1 MFEHLLS
8 PIKIRGLE
16 LKNRIIL
23 PAMGTRMASEKGEI
37 TDRLIAYHAAR
48 AKGGCG
54 LNIVEVAAVHRPSSP
69 AHFVWICEDSL
80 IEGHKKLTDAIHENG
95 GKAGIQLWQGG
106 LAVSMDPSAQILL
119 PSDMNLGQYTIPGIT
134 LEQIKEVVLC
144 YGQAARRAV
153 EAGYD
158 CIEFHLAHNYLP
170 HSFLSGGLNHR
181 TDEYGGSFEN
191 RCRFPL
197 EVIDAI
203 RNNIPED
210 MPLFI
215 RIDAHDDFLE
225 KGLTIEEV
233 IDFCNIAKNHGV
245 DVLDVSRGNILTAA
259 TIYEVPPIDVPQG
272 FNIENASRIRKETN
286 MLTIGVGRI
295 NHEDFAEKLL
305 AEDKVDMVVMGRAQ
319 LADPELVNKLKEGRT
334 QDIIHCI
341 GCDQGCYDGFTDVVN
356 REFITCMRNPNIGH
370 EAEHTFT
377 KTKNPKHVWIVG
389 GGVGGMKAAKVLKE
403 LGHEPEIFE
412 ASNHLGGQFI
422 IAGKAPGKKEM
433 EDAAIEMAKQ
443 TERICKIHLNTKVTP
458 EMIEEKKPDH
468 VIIATGALPI
478 ALRLDGEDQIH
489 HVQAND
495 VLMGKE
501 KLSGYIAII
510 GGGLVGLEAADYL
523 ATQGCKVTVLEMKD
537 KIGADLGSL
546 RQIAVMMKMNQLKV
560 ELKPSSKVNSLSKE
574 GVVLESGQT
583 IPCEHVVYAVGS
595 KSVDNSELCSM
606 MDKLSIPYQIIG
618 DAKAARRALN
628 AIEEGYYAAMEV

>member
-233 IDFCNIAKNHGV
+233 IDFCNIAKEHGV

-377 KTKNPKHVWIVG
+377 KTENPKHVWIVG
-389 GGVGGMKAAKVLKE
+389 GGVGGMEAAKVLKE

-412 ASNHLGGQFI
+412 ASDHLGGQFI

-433 EDAAIEMAKQ
+433 EDATIEMAKQ

-537 KIGADLGSL
+537 KIGADFGSL

>member
-319 LADPELVNKLKEGRT
+319 LADPELVNKLKEGRP

-377 KTKNPKHVWIVG
+377 KTENPKHVWIVG
-389 GGVGGMKAAKVLKE
+389 GGVGGMEAAKVLKE

-412 ASNHLGGQFI
+412 ASDYLGGQFI

>member
-134 LEQIKEVVLC
+134 LEQIKEVVFC

-233 IDFCNIAKNHGV
+233 IDFCNIAKEHGV

-377 KTKNPKHVWIVG
+377 KTENPKHVWIVG
-389 GGVGGMKAAKVLKE
+389 GGVGGMEAAKVLKE

-412 ASNHLGGQFI
+412 ASDHLGGQFI

-523 ATQGCKVTVLEMKD
+523 ATQGCRVTVLEMKD

>member
-106 LAVSMDPSAQILL
+106 LAASMDPSAQILL

-134 LEQIKEVVLC
+134 LEQIKEIVFC

-377 KTKNPKHVWIVG
+377 KTENPKHVWIVG
-389 GGVGGMKAAKVLKE
+389 GGVGGMEAAKVLKE

-412 ASNHLGGQFI
+412 ASDHLGGQFI

-478 ALRLDGEDQIH
+478 ALHLDGEDQIH

>member
-80 IEGHKKLTDAIHENG
+80 IEGHKKLTDTIHENG

-134 LEQIKEVVLC
+134 LEQIKEIVFC

-377 KTKNPKHVWIVG
+377 KTENPKHVWIVG
-389 GGVGGMKAAKVLKE
+389 GGVGGMEAAKVLKE

-412 ASNHLGGQFI
+412 ASDHLGGQFI

-433 EDAAIEMAKQ
+433 EDATIEMAKQ

>member
-23 PAMGTRMASEKGEI
+23 PAMGTRMANEKGEI

-134 LEQIKEVVLC
+134 LEQIKEVVFC

-153 EAGYD
+153 EASYD

-181 TDEYGGSFEN
+181 TDEYGGNFEN

-233 IDFCNIAKNHGV
+233 IDFCNIAKEHGV

-295 NHEDFAEKLL
+295 NREDFAEKLL

-377 KTKNPKHVWIVG
+377 KTENPKHVWIVG
-389 GGVGGMKAAKVLKE
+389 GGVGGMEAAKVLKE

-412 ASNHLGGQFI
+412 ASDHLGGQFI

-478 ALRLDGEDQIH
+478 ALRLDGEDRIH

-595 KSVDNSELCSM
+595 KSVDNSELCSII
-606 MDKLSIPYQIIG
+606 DKLSIPYQIIG

>member
-134 LEQIKEVVLC
+134 LEQIKEVVFC

-210 MPLFI
+210 MPLFT

-233 IDFCNIAKNHGV
+233 IDFCNIAKEHGV

-377 KTKNPKHVWIVG
+377 KTENPKHVWIVG
-389 GGVGGMKAAKVLKE
+389 GGVGGMEAAKVLKE

-412 ASNHLGGQFI
+412 ASDHLGGQFI

-433 EDAAIEMAKQ
+433 EDATIEMAKQ

>member
-134 LEQIKEVVLC
+134 LEQIKEIVFC

-377 KTKNPKHVWIVG
+377 KTENPKHVWIVG
-389 GGVGGMKAAKVLKE
+389 GGVGGMEAAKVLKE

-412 ASNHLGGQFI
+412 ASDHLGGQFI

-433 EDAAIEMAKQ
+433 EDATIEMAKQ

-468 VIIATGALPI
+468 VIVATGALPI

>member
-134 LEQIKEVVLC
+134 LEQIKEIVFC

-181 TDEYGGSFEN
+181 TDEYGGNFEN

-377 KTKNPKHVWIVG
+377 KTENPKHVWIVG
-389 GGVGGMKAAKVLKE
+389 GGVGGMEAAKVLKE

-412 ASNHLGGQFI
+412 ASDHLGGQFI

-523 ATQGCKVTVLEMKD
+523 ATQGCRVTVLEMKD

>member
-69 AHFVWICEDSL
+69 AHFVWICEDFL

-134 LEQIKEVVLC
+134 LEQIKEIVFC

-377 KTKNPKHVWIVG
+377 KTENPKHVWIVG
-389 GGVGGMKAAKVLKE
+389 GGVGGMEAAKVLKE

-412 ASNHLGGQFI
+412 ASDHLGGQFI

-433 EDAAIEMAKQ
+433 EDATIEMAKQ

-478 ALRLDGEDQIH
+478 ALHLDGEDQIH

-560 ELKPSSKVNSLSKE
+560 ELKPSGKVNSLSKE

>member
-134 LEQIKEVVLC
+134 LEQIKEIVFC

-377 KTKNPKHVWIVG
+377 KTENPKHVWIVG
-389 GGVGGMKAAKVLKE
+389 GGVGGMEAAKVLKE

-412 ASNHLGGQFI
+412 ASDHLGGQFI

-433 EDAAIEMAKQ
+433 EDATIEMAKQ

>member
-134 LEQIKEVVLC
+134 LEQIKEIVFC

-203 RNNIPED
+203 RNDIPED

-377 KTKNPKHVWIVG
+377 KTENPKHVWIVG
-389 GGVGGMKAAKVLKE
+389 GGVGGMEAAKVLKE

-412 ASNHLGGQFI
+412 ASDHLGGQFI

-560 ELKPSSKVNSLSKE
+560 ELKSSSKVNSLSKE

>member
-48 AKGGCG
+48 TKGGCG

-134 LEQIKEVVLC
+134 LEQIKEVVFC

-377 KTKNPKHVWIVG
+377 KTENPKHVWIVG
-389 GGVGGMKAAKVLKE
+389 GGVGGMEAAKVLKE

-412 ASNHLGGQFI
+412 ASDHLGGQFI

-433 EDAAIEMAKQ
+433 EDATIEMAKQ

>member
-16 LKNRIIL
+16 LKSRIIL
-23 PAMGTRMASEKGEI
+23 PAMGTRMANEKGEI

-134 LEQIKEVVLC
+134 LEQIKEVVFC

-181 TDEYGGSFEN
+181 TDEYGGNFEN

-377 KTKNPKHVWIVG
+377 KTENPKHVWIVG
-389 GGVGGMKAAKVLKE
+389 GGVGGMEAAKVLKE

-412 ASNHLGGQFI
+412 ASDHLGGQFI

-433 EDAAIEMAKQ
+433 EDATIEMAKQ

>member
-80 IEGHKKLTDAIHENG
+80 IEGHKRLTDAIHENG

-134 LEQIKEVVLC
+134 LEQIKEVVFC

-259 TIYEVPPIDVPQG
+259 TIYEVPPIDIPQG

-377 KTKNPKHVWIVG
+377 KTENPKHVWIVG
-389 GGVGGMKAAKVLKE
+389 GGVGGMEAAKVLKE

-412 ASNHLGGQFI
+412 ASDHLGGQFI

-433 EDAAIEMAKQ
+433 EDATIEMAKQ

>member
-23 PAMGTRMASEKGEI
+23 PAMGTRMANEKGEI

-134 LEQIKEVVLC
+134 LEQIKEIVFC

-272 FNIENASRIRKETN
+272 FNIENASHIRKETN

-377 KTKNPKHVWIVG
+377 KTENPKHVWIVG
-389 GGVGGMKAAKVLKE
+389 GGVGGMEAAKVLKE

-412 ASNHLGGQFI
+412 ASDHLGGQFI

-433 EDAAIEMAKQ
+433 EDATIEMAKQ

-478 ALRLDGEDQIH
+478 ALHLDGEDQIH

>member
-134 LEQIKEVVLC
+134 LEQIKEIVFC

-233 IDFCNIAKNHGV
+233 IDFCNIAKEHGV

-356 REFITCMRNPNIGH
+356 RKFITCMRNPNIGH

-377 KTKNPKHVWIVG
+377 KTENPKHVWIVG
-389 GGVGGMKAAKVLKE
+389 GGVGGMEAAKVLKE

-412 ASNHLGGQFI
+412 ASDHLGGQFI

-606 MDKLSIPYQIIG
+606 MDRLSIPYQIIG

>member
-23 PAMGTRMASEKGEI
+23 PAMGTRMANEKGEI

-134 LEQIKEVVLC
+134 LEQIKEVVFC

-181 TDEYGGSFEN
+181 TDEYGGNFEN

-259 TIYEVPPIDVPQG
+259 TIYEVPPIDIPQG

-377 KTKNPKHVWIVG
+377 KTENPKHVWIVG
-389 GGVGGMKAAKVLKE
+389 GGVGGMEAAKVLKE

-412 ASNHLGGQFI
+412 ASDHLGGQFI

-433 EDAAIEMAKQ
+433 EDATIEMAKQ

>member
-23 PAMGTRMASEKGEI
+23 PAMGTRMASERGEI

-80 IEGHKKLTDAIHENG
+80 IEGHKRLTDAIHENG

-119 PSDMNLGQYTIPGIT
+119 PSDMNLGQHTIPGIT
-134 LEQIKEVVLC
+134 LEQIKEIVFC

-181 TDEYGGSFEN
+181 TDEYGGNFEN

-377 KTKNPKHVWIVG
+377 KTENPKHVWIVG
-389 GGVGGMKAAKVLKE
+389 GGVGGMEAAKVLKE

-412 ASNHLGGQFI
+412 ASDHLGGQFI

-433 EDAAIEMAKQ
+433 EDATIEMAKQ
-443 TERICKIHLNTKVTP
+443 TERICKIHLNTKV
-458 EMIEEKKPDH
+458 IQK
-468 VIIATGALPI
+468 
-478 ALRLDGEDQIH
+478 
-489 HVQAND
+489 
-495 VLMGKE
+495 
-501 KLSGYIAII
+501 
-510 GGGLVGLEAADYL
+510 
-523 ATQGCKVTVLEMKD
+523 
-537 KIGADLGSL
+537 
-546 RQIAVMMKMNQLKV
+546 
-560 ELKPSSKVNSLSKE
+560 
-574 GVVLESGQT
+574 
-583 IPCEHVVYAVGS
+583 
-595 KSVDNSELCSM
+595 
-606 MDKLSIPYQIIG
+606 
-618 DAKAARRALN
+618 
-628 AIEEGYYAAMEV
+628 

>member
-80 IEGHKKLTDAIHENG
+80 IEGHKRLTDAIHENG

-119 PSDMNLGQYTIPGIT
+119 PSDMNLGQYTIPRIT
-134 LEQIKEVVLC
+134 LEQIKEVVSC

-233 IDFCNIAKNHGV
+233 IDFCNIAKEHGV

-377 KTKNPKHVWIVG
+377 KTENPKHVWIVG
-389 GGVGGMKAAKVLKE
+389 GGVGGMEAAKVLKE

-412 ASNHLGGQFI
+412 ASDHLGGQFI

-433 EDAAIEMAKQ
+433 EDATIEMAKQ

-468 VIIATGALPI
+468 VIIATGAFPI
-478 ALRLDGEDQIH
+478 ALHLDGEDQIH

-501 KLSGYIAII
+501 KLSSKIAII

-523 ATQGCKVTVLEMKD
+523 ATQGCNVTVLEMKD

>member
-23 PAMGTRMASEKGEI
+23 PAMGTRMANEKGEI

-134 LEQIKEVVLC
+134 LEQIKEIVFC

-377 KTKNPKHVWIVG
+377 KTENPKHVWIVG
-389 GGVGGMKAAKVLKE
+389 GGVGGMEAAKVLKE

-412 ASNHLGGQFI
+412 ASDHLGGQFI

-433 EDAAIEMAKQ
+433 EDATIEMAKQ

-560 ELKPSSKVNSLSKE
+560 ELKSSSKVNSLSKE

>member
-134 LEQIKEVVLC
+134 LEQIKEIVFC

-295 NHEDFAEKLL
+295 NHEDVAEKLL

-377 KTKNPKHVWIVG
+377 KTENPKHVWIVG
-389 GGVGGMKAAKVLKE
+389 GGVGGMEAAKVLKE

-412 ASNHLGGQFI
+412 ASDHLGGQFI
-422 IAGKAPGKKEM
+422 IAGKAPEKKEM
-433 EDAAIEMAKQ
+433 EDATIEMAKQ

>member
-134 LEQIKEVVLC
+134 LEQIKEVVFC

-181 TDEYGGSFEN
+181 TDEYGGNFEN

-233 IDFCNIAKNHGV
+233 IDFCNIAKEHGV

-377 KTKNPKHVWIVG
+377 KTENPKHVWIVG
-389 GGVGGMKAAKVLKE
+389 GGVGGMEAAKVLKE

-412 ASNHLGGQFI
+412 ASDHLGGQFI

-433 EDAAIEMAKQ
+433 EDATIEMAKQ

>member
-23 PAMGTRMASEKGEI
+23 PAMGTRMANEKGEI

-134 LEQIKEVVLC
+134 LEQIKEIVFC

-377 KTKNPKHVWIVG
+377 KTENPKHVWIVG
-389 GGVGGMKAAKVLKE
+389 GGVGGMEAAKVLKE

-412 ASNHLGGQFI
+412 ASDHLGGQFI

>member
-134 LEQIKEVVLC
+134 LEQIKEVVFC

-233 IDFCNIAKNHGV
+233 IDFCNIAKEHGV

-377 KTKNPKHVWIVG
+377 KTENPKHVWIVG
-389 GGVGGMKAAKVLKE
+389 GGVGGMEAAKVLKE

-412 ASNHLGGQFI
+412 ASDHLGGQFI

-433 EDAAIEMAKQ
+433 EDATIEMAKQ

-595 KSVDNSELCSM
+595 KSVDNSDLCSM

>member
-23 PAMGTRMASEKGEI
+23 PAMGTRMASERGEI

-80 IEGHKKLTDAIHENG
+80 IEGHKRLTDAIHENG

-119 PSDMNLGQYTIPGIT
+119 PSDMNLGQHTIPGIT
-134 LEQIKEVVLC
+134 LEQIKEIVFC

-181 TDEYGGSFEN
+181 TDEYGGNFEN

-377 KTKNPKHVWIVG
+377 KTENPKHVWIVG
-389 GGVGGMKAAKVLKE
+389 GGVGGMEAAKVLKE

-412 ASNHLGGQFI
+412 ASDHLGGQFI

-433 EDAAIEMAKQ
+433 EDATIEMAKQ

-595 KSVDNSELCSM
+595 KSVDNSELCSII
-606 MDKLSIPYQIIG
+606 DKLSIPYQIIG

>member
-1 MFEHLLS
+1 MFDHLLS
-8 PIKIRGLE
+8 PIKIRGLQ

-48 AKGGCG
+48 AKGGSG

-69 AHFVWICEDSL
+69 AHFVWICEDAL
-80 IEGHKKLTDAIHENG
+80 IEGHKKLTAAIHENG

-106 LAVSMDPSAQILL
+106 LAVGMDPKAQILL

-134 LEQIKEVVLC
+134 LEQIKEVIDC
-144 YGQAARRAV
+144 YGKAAKRAV

-181 TDEYGGSFEN
+181 TDAYGGSFEN

-203 RNNIPED
+203 RTNIPED

-225 KGLTIEEV
+225 NGLTIEEV
-233 IDFCNIAKNHGV
+233 IDFCKIAKQHGV

-259 TIYEVPPIDVPQG
+259 TIYEVPPIDIPHG
-272 FNIENASRIRKETN
+272 FNINNASRIRKETG

-295 NHEDFAEKLL
+295 NHEDFAEELL
-305 AEDKVDMVVMGRAQ
+305 AKDKVDMVVMGRAQ
-319 LADPELVNKLKEGRT
+319 LADPDFVTKLMDERPE
-334 QDIIHCI
+334 DIVHCV
-341 GCDQGCYDGFTDVVN
+341 GCNQGCYDGFTDVVN
-356 REFITCMRNPNIGH
+356 RDFITCMRNPRLGH
-370 EAEHTFT
+370 EAEHVIT
-377 KTKNPKHVWIVG
+377 KTSDPKNVWIIG
-389 GGVGGMKAAKVLKE
+389 GGVGGMEAAKTL
-403 LGHEPEIFE
+403 LAYGHKPEIFE
-412 ASNHLGGQFI
+412 ADDHLGGQFI

-433 EDAAIEMAKQ
+433 EDAALEMARQ
-443 TERICKIHLNTKVTP
+443 ISNICKVNLNTKVTP
-458 EMIEEKKPDH
+458 EMIEERKPDY
-468 VIIATGALPI
+468 VIIATGAIPMDI
-478 ALRLDGEDQIH
+478 HFEGEEKIH

-495 VLMGKE
+495 VLMAKE
-501 KLSGYIAII
+501 KLSGKVVVI

-523 ATQGCKVTVLEMKD
+523 ATNGCKVTVVEMKE

-546 RQIAVMMKMNQLKV
+546 RQITVMMKMQQLQVEQKTNAKV
-560 ELKPSSKVNSLSKE
+560 KALSE
-574 GVVLESGQT
+574 DGVIIEDGQM
-583 IPCEHVVYAVGS
+583 ISCDHVVYAIGS
-595 KSVDNSELCSM
+595 RPIDNTAIIAAC
-606 MDKLSIPYQIIG
+606 KKNNIPFKVIG

-628 AIEEGYYAAMEV
+628 AIEEGYYAAMEI

>member
-106 LAVSMDPSAQILL
+106 LAVSMDPTAQILL

-134 LEQIKEVVLC
+134 LEQIKEVVSC

-181 TDEYGGSFEN
+181 TDEYGGNFEN
-191 RCRFPL
+191 RCHFPL

-259 TIYEVPPIDVPQG
+259 TIYEVPPIDIPQG
-272 FNIENASRIRKETN
+272 FNIENASHIRKETD

-319 LADPELVNKLKEGRT
+319 LADPELVNKLKEERT

-377 KTKNPKHVWIVG
+377 KTENPKHVWIVG
-389 GGVGGMKAAKVLKE
+389 GGVGGMEAAKVLKE

-412 ASNHLGGQFI
+412 ATDHLGGQFI

-433 EDAAIEMAKQ
+433 EDATIEMAKQ

-468 VIIATGALPI
+468 VIIATGAFPI
-478 ALRLDGEDQIH
+478 ALHLDGEDQIH

-501 KLSGYIAII
+501 KLSSKIAIV

-523 ATQGCKVTVLEMKD
+523 ATQGCRVTVLEMKD

-546 RQIAVMMKMNQLKV
+546 RRIAVMMKMNQLKV

>member
-119 PSDMNLGQYTIPGIT
+119 PSNMNLGQYTIPGIT
-134 LEQIKEVVLC
+134 LEQIKEVVFC

-377 KTKNPKHVWIVG
+377 KTENPKHVWIVG
-389 GGVGGMKAAKVLKE
+389 GGVGGMEAAKVLKE

-412 ASNHLGGQFI
+412 ASDHLGGQFI

-468 VIIATGALPI
+468 VIIATGAFPI
-478 ALRLDGEDQIH
+478 ALHLDGEDQIH

-510 GGGLVGLEAADYL
+510 GGGLVGLEVADYL

-537 KIGADLGSL
+537 KIGTDLGSL

>member
-80 IEGHKKLTDAIHENG
+80 IEGHKKLTSAIHENG

-134 LEQIKEVVLC
+134 LEQIKEVVSC

-259 TIYEVPPIDVPQG
+259 TIYEVPPIDIPQG
-272 FNIENASRIRKETN
+272 FNIENASHIRKETD

-319 LADPELVNKLKEGRT
+319 LADPELVNKLKEERT

-377 KTKNPKHVWIVG
+377 KTENPKHVWIVG
-389 GGVGGMKAAKVLKE
+389 GGVGGMEAAKVLKE

-412 ASNHLGGQFI
+412 ASDHLGGQFI

-433 EDAAIEMAKQ
+433 EDATIEMAKQ

-458 EMIEEKKPDH
+458 EMFEEKKPDH
-468 VIIATGALPI
+468 VIIATGAFPI
-478 ALRLDGEDQIH
+478 ALHLDGEDQIH

-501 KLSGYIAII
+501 KLSSKIAII

-523 ATQGCKVTVLEMKD
+523 ATQGCNVTVLEMKD

>member
-134 LEQIKEVVLC
+134 LEQIKEVVFC

-377 KTKNPKHVWIVG
+377 KTENPKHVWIVG
-389 GGVGGMKAAKVLKE
+389 GGVGGMEAAKVLKE

-412 ASNHLGGQFI
+412 ASDHLGGQFI

-433 EDAAIEMAKQ
+433 EDATIEMAKQ

-574 GVVLESGQT
+574 GAVLESGQT

>member
-134 LEQIKEVVLC
+134 LEQIKEVEFC

-233 IDFCNIAKNHGV
+233 IDFCNIAKEHGV

-377 KTKNPKHVWIVG
+377 KTENPKHVWIVG
-389 GGVGGMKAAKVLKE
+389 GGVGGMEAAKVLKE

-412 ASNHLGGQFI
+412 ASDHLGGQFI

-433 EDAAIEMAKQ
+433 EDATIEMAKQ

-478 ALRLDGEDQIH
+478 ALHLDGEDQIH

-523 ATQGCKVTVLEMKD
+523 ATQGCRVTVLEMKD

>member
-134 LEQIKEVVLC
+134 LEQIKEVVFC

-181 TDEYGGSFEN
+181 TDEYGGNFEN

-225 KGLTIEEV
+225 KGLTIEEI

-319 LADPELVNKLKEGRT
+319 LADPELVNKLKEGRA

-356 REFITCMRNPNIGH
+356 HEFITCMRNPNIGH

-377 KTKNPKHVWIVG
+377 KTENPKHVWIVG
-389 GGVGGMKAAKVLKE
+389 GGVGGMEAAKVLKE

-412 ASNHLGGQFI
+412 ASDHLGGQFI

-433 EDAAIEMAKQ
+433 EDATIEMAKQ

-478 ALRLDGEDQIH
+478 ALHLDGEDQIH

-501 KLSGYIAII
+501 KLSSKIAII

>member
-134 LEQIKEVVLC
+134 LEQIKEVVFC

-181 TDEYGGSFEN
+181 TDEYGGNFEN

-225 KGLTIEEV
+225 KGLTIEEI

-272 FNIENASRIRKETN
+272 FNIENAGRIRKETN

-377 KTKNPKHVWIVG
+377 KTENPKHVWIVG
-389 GGVGGMKAAKVLKE
+389 GGVGGMEAAKVLKE

-412 ASNHLGGQFI
+412 ASDHLGGQFI

-433 EDAAIEMAKQ
+433 EDATIEMAKQ

-606 MDKLSIPYQIIG
+606 MDKLSIPYQIIS

>member
-134 LEQIKEVVLC
+134 LEQIKEVVFC

-181 TDEYGGSFEN
+181 TDEYGGNFEN

-272 FNIENASRIRKETN
+272 FNIENASRIRKETH

-377 KTKNPKHVWIVG
+377 KTENPKHVWIVG
-389 GGVGGMKAAKVLKE
+389 GGVGGMEAAKVLKE

-412 ASNHLGGQFI
+412 ASDHLGGQFI

-433 EDAAIEMAKQ
+433 EDATIEMAKQ

>member
-377 KTKNPKHVWIVG
+377 KTENPKHVWIVG
-389 GGVGGMKAAKVLKE
+389 GGVGGMEAAKVLKE

-412 ASNHLGGQFI
+412 ASDHLGGQFI

>member
-1 MFEHLLS
+1 MFEHLIS

-377 KTKNPKHVWIVG
+377 KTENPKHVWIVG
-389 GGVGGMKAAKVLKE
+389 GGVGGMEAAKVLKE

-412 ASNHLGGQFI
+412 ASDHLGGQFI

-489 HVQAND
+489 HVQTND

-560 ELKPSSKVNSLSKE
+560 ELKSSSKVNSLSKE

-606 MDKLSIPYQIIG
+606 MDKLSIPYQIVG